1 MAAFD
6 WLAAQVRLHG
16 DVLPRMLLAEGFRLN
31 DVRVPLL
38 GPQGIFKPAVL
49 TDAPLSIVT
58 TTKSPYSDAVG
69 SDGLLR
75 YSYRGTDPQHSDNRG
90 LRVAMERRLP
100 LVYFHSVVPGLY
112 LAVWPVF
119 VVGDNVASLSFSVA
133 VDDLQHAER
142 ALRREYQRVD
152 ESGDEGRRAYITA
165 TVLVRVHQRSF
176 RERVLRAYQEQCAFC
191 RLKHREL
198 LDAAHIIGDK
208 EELGEPHVS
217 NGLSLCKL
225 HHAAYD
231 AMFIA
236 VRPDYRIIVRPD
248 VLTEKD
254 GPMLLHGLQGLH
266 EQRIALPHT
275 RSQRPDIRLLEQQF
289 AAFEAR
295 THAA

>member
-1 MAAFD
+1 LDDARVRIAAFD
-6 WLAAQVRLHG
+6 WLAAQVRIHG
-16 DVLPRMLLAEGFRLN
+16 DVLPRTLLAEGFRLD

-49 TDAPLSIVT
+49 ADAPLSIVT
-58 TTKSPYSDAVG
+58 TTKSPYSDSVG

-75 YSYRGTDPQHSDNRG
+75 YSYRGSDPQHADNRG
-90 LRVAMERRLP
+90 LRVAKERRLP

-119 VVGDNVASLSFSVA
+119 VVGDNITSLSFSVA
-133 VDDLQHAER
+133 VDDLVHAER
-142 ALRREYQRVD
+142 ALRQKYQRVD
-152 ESGDEGRRAYITA
+152 EAGD
-165 TVLVRVHQRSF
+165 
-176 RERVLRAYQEQCAFC
+176 
-191 RLKHREL
+191 REL

-266 EQRIALPHT
+266 EQRIILPHSRT
-275 RSQRPDIRLLEQQF
+275 QRPDIRLLEQQF
-289 AAFEAR
+289 AAFESR